1 VISLAAAGFGLGLG
15 FAAQIGPVTL
25 LIVRSVLRDGRAY
38 AVALAMAT
46 AVALVDLL
54 YATVGLAGVGHFL
67 THGSIEI
74 AFGSASA
81 AILVVVGARTVWTGV
96 RARTG
101 LELDEEVVAPRSAFV
116 TAVAATALNPLT
128 IALWTI
134 AFPAA
139 VPAAATRSVASG
151 LAVVAGV
158 AVGTLTWYGG
168 FLTVVA
174 ALRGYVGARAVRV
187 VDVVIGLGIVGFGGF
202 VAYRTAADR

>member
-1 VISLAAAGFGLGLG
+1 VPLRPAPSGPALVISLGAAGVALGLV

-25 LIVRSVLRDGRAY
+25 LIVRSVLRGGRAY

-74 AFGSASA
+74 AVGSASA

-128 IALWTI
+128 IGLWTE
-134 AFPAA
+134 
-139 VPAAATRSVASG
+139 TRSLVARPGSDPG
-151 LAVVAGV
+151 RVCADLYRPNWS
-158 AVGTLTWYGG
+158 TLVTRRTRPLHPRLC
-168 FLTVVA
+168 LTP
-174 ALRGYVGARAVRV
+174 
-187 VDVVIGLGIVGFGGF
+187 D
-202 VAYRTAADR
+202 